1 MQATRHGSLALLPT
15 MTLTIALSG
24 AAQGPQGQEKRPA
37 TGAPSQASRPPGAP
51 ATTTALMPQPRSV
64 DYGDGWLH
72 VKGGFR
78 VEWLG
83 HRNSVL
89 DRAVLRFQN
98 DVARRTGLD
107 VARASA
113 ARLRIDCRGK
123 DKGYLTIDARERY
136 SLAVK
141 DDAVVLTA
149 DGPAGVLRGLA
160 TLRQSI
166 TNVPGGFAIPAM
178 VIDDAPRFVWR
189 GVTIDVARHF
199 LSLPTLK
206 RQIDAMELVKLN
218 VLHLH
223 LSDNEGFRV
232 ESRRYP
238 KLHKVSSQG
247 QFYSQAEIQE
257 LVSYAAD
264 RGVRIV
270 PEFDV
275 PGHSLAILRAYPEF
289 ASGKVENRDYLSAMR
304 SALNPARPKTY
315 TFLDRLFGEM
325 AALFPDQY
333 FHVGG
338 DEISGADWAAN
349 SQIQD
354 FMKANGLKTKAELE
368 SYFFDCVRTLVRAHG
383 KAVIGWEEVGR
394 TAIPDD
400 VVVQTWRSS
409 SAIARVTAQ
418 GNRVIVSGG
427 YYIDKVL
434 PGESHYRIDP
444 HDPTSYGLTREQ
456 VAEGKKKGLPESILA
471 EDSVIDP
478 SLKLSPAQQALVLG
492 GEGCLWT
499 EIVTEEMLDGR
510 LWPAAAVVAE
520 RFWSPA
526 SARDT
531 AEMYRRLIV
540 VHDGLRLAGL
550 ADDANR
556 RRMAARLAPGESE
569 PVALLL
575 DLVAPVRNHAHNH
588 GALALLKGKAPTPQ
602 EFNELADAASAD
614 SLVARRFALDA
625 ERFVRGD
632 RSGAAALK
640 ANLASWRNNHDRF
653 AKAARGNPKLEAA
666 LPISADIAALA
677 GIGLDAVAAVESGRA
692 PGTDWRGR
700 AKELLDRQAAAE
712 KTSECLIQAL
722 TMKQPP
728 ADLLISITPGVRKLV
743 EAAVSPGR

>member
-1 MQATRHGSLALLPT
+1 MSL
-15 MTLTIALSG
+15 
-24 AAQGPQGQEKRPA
+24 
-37 TGAPSQASRPPGAP
+37 
-51 ATTTALMPQPRSV
+51 ATTTALLPLPRSV
-64 DYGDGWLH
+64 EYGDGWLP
-72 VKGGFR
+72 VKGAFQ

-83 HRNSVL
+83 YRNPL
-89 DRAVLRFQN
+89 LERAVLRFQTV
-98 DVARRTGLD
+98 VARRTGIDLG
-107 VARASA
+107 RTSA
-113 ARLRIDCRGK
+113 ARLRIDCRGE

-136 SLAVK
+136 SLSVK
-141 DDAVVLTA
+141 DSAAMLTA

-160 TLRQSI
+160 TLRQAI
-166 TNVPGGFAIPAM
+166 ANVPGGFAIPTM

-189 GVTIDVARHF
+189 GVMIDVTRHF
-199 LSLPTLK
+199 FSLPTLK
-206 RQIDAMELVKLN
+206 RQIDALELVKLN

-238 KLHKVSSQG
+238 KLHEVSSQG

-257 LVSYAAD
+257 LVAYAAD

-275 PGHSLAILRAYPEF
+275 PGHSLAILKAYPEF
-289 ASGKVENRDYLSAMR
+289 ASGKIEGRDYFSAMG
-304 SALNPARPKTY
+304 SALNPANPQTF
-315 TFLDRLFGEM
+315 TFLDRLFEEM

-349 SQIQD
+349 PHVQD
-354 FMKANGLKTKAELE
+354 FIKTNGLKTKAELE
-368 SYFFDCVRTLVRAHG
+368 SYFFNRVRKSVRAHG
-383 KAVIGWEEVGR
+383 KTVIGWEEVGR

-409 SAIARVTAQ
+409 KAIAKVTAK

-427 YYIDKVL
+427 YYF
-434 PGESHYRIDP
+434 PGEDYYRVDP
-444 HDPTSYGLTREQ
+444 LDPAAHGRTPEQ
-456 VAEGKKKGLPESILA
+456 VAEAKAKGLSEFLIAEESM
-471 EDSVIDP
+471 IDP
-478 SLKLSPAQQALVLG
+478 SLKLSPAQEALVLG
-492 GEGCLWT
+492 GEGCIWT

-510 LWPAAAVVAE
+510 LWPAAAIVAE

-526 SARDT
+526 SLRDT
-531 AEMYRRLIV
+531 AEMYRRLIIV
-540 VHDGLRLAGL
+540 QDGLRLAGL

-575 DLVAPVRNHAHNH
+575 DLVSPVCTDAHYHA
-588 GALALLKGKAPTPQ
+588 ALAILKKEKAPPPQ
-602 EFNELADAASAD
+602 EFNELADAALPD
-614 SLVARRFALDA
+614 SLVARRFELDA
-625 ERFVRGD
+625 EGFVRGD

-640 ANLASWRNNHDRF
+640 ATLTSWRNNHDRF
-653 AKAARGNPKLEAA
+653 AAVARGKPQLEAA

-677 GIGLDAVAAVESGRA
+677 GIALDAMDAIESGRA
-692 PGTDWRGR
+692 PGNDWRRR

-712 KTSECLIQAL
+712 KASENIIGVL
-722 TMKQPP
+722 TMQQPP

>member
-1 MQATRHGSLALLPT
+1 MQAPGHEALAFLSTMSLAL
-15 MTLTIALSG
+15 ALSG
-24 AAQGPQGQEKRPA
+24 AARGQEKRPA
-37 TGAPSQASRPPGAP
+37 QASRPPMALT
-51 ATTTALMPQPRSV
+51 TTTALLPLPRSV
-64 DYGDGWLH
+64 DYGDGWLT

-78 VEWLG
+78 VEWSG
-83 HRNSVL
+83 YRSSVL
-89 DRAVLRFQN
+89 DRAVLRFQG
-98 DVARRTGLD
+98 DVALRTGLD
-107 VARASA
+107 VGRPSA
-113 ARLRIDCRGK
+113 AALRIDCQRE

-141 DDAVVLTA
+141 DGAAVLTA

-178 VIDDAPRFVWR
+178 VIDDAPRFGWR
-189 GVTIDVARHF
+189 GIMIDVTRHF
-199 LSLPTLK
+199 FSLPTLK

-232 ESRRYP
+232 ESRLYP
-238 KLHKVSSQG
+238 KLHEISSQG
-247 QFYSQAEIQE
+247 QFYSQAEVQE
-257 LVSYAAD
+257 LVAYAAD

-275 PGHSLAILRAYPEF
+275 PGHSLAILKAYPQF
-289 ASGKVENRDYLSAMR
+289 ASGQIENRDYFSAMG
-304 SALNPARPKTY
+304 SALNPANPETF

-325 AALFPDQY
+325 AALFPDRY

-338 DEISGADWAAN
+338 DEVSGADWAVN
-349 SQIQD
+349 PQVQEFI
-354 FMKANGLKTKAELE
+354 KANGLKTKAELE
-368 SYFFDCVRTLVRAHG
+368 SYFFDRVRKSIRAHG
-383 KAVIGWEEVGR
+383 KTVIGWEEVGR

-409 SAIARVTAQ
+409 KAVAKVTAK

-427 YYIDKVL
+427 YYF
-434 PGESHYRIDP
+434 PGEDYYRVDP
-444 HDPTSYGLTREQ
+444 LDPAAHGRTPKQ
-456 VAEGKKKGLPESILA
+456 VAEARAKGLSEFLVAEESM
-471 EDSVIDP
+471 IDP
-478 SLKLSPAQQALVLG
+478 SLKLSPAQEALVLG
-492 GEGCLWT
+492 GEGCIWT

-510 LWPAAAVVAE
+510 LWPAAAIVAE

-526 SARDT
+526 SVRHRD
-531 AEMYRRLIV
+531 EMYRRLII

-556 RRMAARLAPGESE
+556 RRMAVRLAPGESE

-575 DLVAPVRNHAHNH
+575 DLVAPVCTDAHYH
-588 GALALLKGKAPTPQ
+588 QALAILKKEKAPPPQ
-602 EFNELADAASAD
+602 EFNELADAALPD
-614 SLVARRFALDA
+614 SLVARRFELDA
-625 ERFVRGD
+625 DRLVRGD

-640 ANLASWRNNHDRF
+640 ATLTSWRNNHDRF
-653 AKAARGNPKLEAA
+653 AAVARGKPQLEAA

-677 GIGLDAVAAVESGRA
+677 GIALDAMDAIESGRA
-692 PGTDWRGR
+692 PGNDWRGR
-700 AKELLDRQAAAE
+700 AKEILDRQAAAE
-712 KTSECLIQAL
+712 KASENILQVL
-722 TMKQPP
+722 TMQQPP

-743 EAAVSPGR
+743 EVAVSLGR